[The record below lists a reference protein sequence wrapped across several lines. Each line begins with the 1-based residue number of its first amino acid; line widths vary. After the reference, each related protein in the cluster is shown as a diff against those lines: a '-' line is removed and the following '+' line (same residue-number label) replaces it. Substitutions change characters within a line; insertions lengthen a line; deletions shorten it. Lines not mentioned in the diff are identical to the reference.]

1 MSNKI
6 SRDLSKLD
14 PGAIIEL
21 FELDMSTGSADNT
34 VDKVRWYSGS
44 NEVNQ
49 EIVWQG
55 NIYSAYPVEA
65 SGFEMTAQGKIPR
78 PKLLLANITSII
90 TPLVVDYD
98 DLVGSKITRRKTFA
112 KHLDSYC
119 IIGGSTLGGWCTSE
133 SGGAP
138 YSQSRD
144 DCLDANK
151 NGSAGYWY
159 KYDASYCSS
168 DDGTWYE
175 NRLEDDLAH
184 FADEVWYVDRKV
196 TEANTHVEFEL
207 TAAYDLQGIKI
218 PSRFLISNT
227 CVWLYK
233 GAECTYGS
241 TSYWDINNNPV
252 ADSADDICAKTF
264 EACEL
269 RFPEPNA
276 SPFGGFPGA
285 GRKL

>member
-119 IIGGSTLGGWCTSE
+119 IIGGSALGGRCTSE
-133 SGGAP
+133 DGGP
-138 YSQSRD
+138 PSSQSRD

-151 NGSAGYWY
+151 NGSGGYWY
-159 KYDASYCSS
+159 KYDAMYCSS
-168 DDGTWYE
+168 HDGTWYE

-227 CVWLYK
+227 ASISFIIRYNS
-233 GAECTYGS
+233 S

-252 ADSADDICAKTF
+252 ADPADDICAKTF

-285 GRKL
+285 GRKI